1 MLLPLFPL
9 PSRPTELIQFRQPN
23 IADAMRFNSIT
34 PEEQEQQTTAY
45 LKALLAEPAKH
56 DPLTWTAQDR
66 ITALWWIFTGSRE
79 TPVETFTYTCKHC
92 GKEHYYDCDMNA
104 LAEDIQVLEVEPF
117 IDDIEVS
124 VEGVPYQW
132 RIVPLDGWAMEML
145 EMRRAALPPEDD
157 AEFKEAI
164 VDLRFWEF
172 AYQCELYN
180 DVTGTEKAEKYPYF
194 EDMGFDSVIADE
206 GHNYRNSYKNG
217 REASQLAYLPTSAV
231 AQSARDMAIKNAY
244 LMKKNGGRGPVLLTA
259 TPVVN
264 TPIDAYNML
273 SHVLPKEYWQK
284 MGIYSPDD
292 FVKFFGKTRLE
303 TVQKISGEV
312 EEKMALVGF
321 ENLDALRGIFH
332 RWTTLKTAEDVKDT
346 VEIPELD
353 EHQQDAPLTEEQLA
367 AYEELRQQAEAAAKA
382 NNGVTTSVNEDG
394 VIEHEKARPIFS
406 IIRDMDR
413 VCTDMDLYYRRITYR
428 FLPEYADAVQQLA
441 DSLPKQAT
449 SEDDD
454 SDDSITQQS
463 QYSLIDKG
471 EFIQLQVPEAFE
483 QEVNKRLARFGI
495 DEQTVTHPV
504 TPKYAKLIATLKEFF
519 PEGKQII
526 FTDEKT
532 QHQKLKRIICN
543 ALNLE
548 PSKVGILNAQTVAE
562 AGKTG
567 KKLKAVKPP
576 KELPDE
582 PTDAQIAKYN
592 EQMALYDA
600 YIAQQNEMSLGGLEK
615 IAADFQEGR
624 TPIIICNK
632 KAEVG
637 INLGL

>member
-1 MLLPLFPL
+1 M
-9 PSRPTELIQFRQPN
+9 
-23 IADAMRFNSIT
+23 
-34 PEEQEQQTTAY
+34 
-45 LKALLAEPAKH
+45 
-56 DPLTWTAQDR
+56 
-66 ITALWWIFTGSRE
+66 
-79 TPVETFTYTCKHC
+79 
-92 GKEHYYDCDMNA
+92 
-104 LAEDIQVLEVEPF
+104 
-117 IDDIEVS
+117 
-124 VEGVPYQW
+124 
-132 RIVPLDGWAMEML
+132 
-145 EMRRAALPPEDD
+145 
-157 AEFKEAI
+157 
-164 VDLRFWEF
+164 
-172 AYQCELYN
+172 
-180 DVTGTEKAEKYPYF
+180 
-194 EDMGFDSVIADE
+194 
-206 GHNYRNSYKNG
+206 
-217 REASQLAYLPTSAV
+217 
-231 AQSARDMAIKNAY
+231 
-244 LMKKNGGRGPVLLTA
+244 
-259 TPVVN
+259 
-264 TPIDAYNML
+264 
-273 SHVLPKEYWQK
+273 
-284 MGIYSPDD
+284 
-292 FVKFFGKTRLE
+292 
-303 TVQKISGEV
+303 
-312 EEKMALVGF
+312 
-321 ENLDALRGIFH
+321 
-332 RWTTLKTAEDVKDT
+332 
-346 VEIPELD
+346 
-353 EHQQDAPLTEEQLA
+353 
-367 AYEELRQQAEAAAKA
+367 RQQAEAAAKA

-637 INLGL
+637 INLHRGTTDNSAIA